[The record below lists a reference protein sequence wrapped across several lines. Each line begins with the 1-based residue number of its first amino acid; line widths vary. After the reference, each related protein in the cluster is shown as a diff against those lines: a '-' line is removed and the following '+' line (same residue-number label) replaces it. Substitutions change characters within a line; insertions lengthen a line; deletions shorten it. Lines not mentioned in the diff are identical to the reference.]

1 MPEKTFDSR
10 GTANPTTCM
19 PGREALLA
27 FRHEPNGNRM
37 TNLITAMGLKKL
49 EEEYHH
55 LWRVERPKVVQGVSD
70 AAAEGDRS
78 ENAEYI
84 YGKKRL
90 REIDRKLKHLGSRLK
105 VLRVAA
111 PPANP
116 GTVSF
121 GCWVTYE
128 DEDGCKRCYQLVGP
142 EEIDVGEGRISIDS
156 PVGKALLHKKLDDEV
171 IIRRPSGELTV
182 YITDISATRP

>member
-1 MPEKTFDSR
+1 
-10 GTANPTTCM
+10 
-19 PGREALLA
+19 
-27 FRHEPNGNRM
+27 M
-37 TNLITAMGLKKL
+37 TNLITAAGLKKL
-49 EEEYHH
+49 EAEHH
-55 LWRVERPKVVQGVSD
+55 QLWRVERPKVVQGVSE

-105 VLRVAA
+105 VLRVAC

-116 GTVSF
+116 GVVSF

-128 DEDGCKRCYQLVGP
+128 DEEGCERSYQLVGP
-142 EEIDVGEGRISIDS
+142 DEIDVAQGRISIDS
-156 PVGKALLHKKLDDEV
+156 PVGQALLHKRLDDEV
-171 IIRRPSGELTV
+171 LICRPTGELTV
-182 YITDISATRP
+182 YITGISAARPEGAGA